1 MAWKKNKKKEVS
13 PIPIPVEVPFFNPI
27 FLASVR
33 CALYLQ
39 ININQ
44 APLAHRQKYRSYTYI
59 SLSQTMVVVH
69 NRNRAKNY
77 TNILIEHVKNHLQR
91 FIGLKTTRPDPLLM
105 PLRLFPKYR
114 KPNHKV
120 SMFFT
125 LLKIPPI
132 LHLLLLVSR
141 VYSQREV
148 ENKNKNY
155 WHIVKV
161 PLPRSVICLN
171 VHFLM
176 RIQYMAQDSSSRT
189 RSSVKPCKRGT
200 SLPD

>member
-1 MAWKKNKKKEVS
+1 METTPKIIKT
-13 PIPIPVEVPFFNPI
+13 
-27 FLASVR
+27 
-33 CALYLQ
+33 
-39 ININQ
+39 
-44 APLAHRQKYRSYTYI
+44 SYT
-59 SLSQTMVVVH
+59 H
-69 NRNRAKNY
+69 AKN
-77 TNILIEHVKNHLQR
+77 NLQR

-105 PLRLFPKYR
+105 PLILLPKYR
-114 KPNHKV
+114 KPNHKL

-132 LHLLLLVSR
+132 LHLLLVAIVSC

-155 WHIVKV
+155 RLIVKM

-176 RIQYMAQDSSSRT
+176 
-189 RSSVKPCKRGT
+189 
-200 SLPD
+200 